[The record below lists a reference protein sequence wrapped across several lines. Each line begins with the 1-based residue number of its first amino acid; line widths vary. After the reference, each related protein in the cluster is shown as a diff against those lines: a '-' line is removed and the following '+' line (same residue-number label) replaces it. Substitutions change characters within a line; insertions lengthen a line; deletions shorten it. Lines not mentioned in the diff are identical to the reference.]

1 VVTAAAARS
10 ILSLQGVKM
19 GRPSEVHVSIGVEG
33 GDIRSVRVGGAAVLA
48 GEGTL
53 YIP

>member
-1 VVTAAAARS
+1 
-10 ILSLQGVKM
+10 
-19 GRPSEVHVSIGVEG
+19 VHISIGLKGSDAGAE
-33 GDIRSVRVGGAAVLA
+33 IRSVRVGGESVLA